1 MPARKAKRDFALT
14 TKKPQHSQEF
24 ELCMAALNSLFEAAA
39 KGEYGGEEVLN
50 DLMEKTEEMVDLI
63 RREGVWIPT
72 PTPEELQALF
82 DLSSEP

>member
-1 MPARKAKRDFALT
+1 
-14 TKKPQHSQEF
+14 
-24 ELCMAALNSLFEAAA
+24 MAVLNSLFEAAA

-63 RREGVWIPT
+63 RREGVWIPA

-82 DLSSEP
+82 DLPSEP